1 MVTSL
6 DLKAA
11 FIFSV
16 VMSSHVELKMSMFY
30 ELKSAAGDS
39 VLFLGRQVGDCL
51 LSAVAMCHVHI

>member
-11 FIFSV
+11 FIFSI

-30 ELKSAAGDS
+30 DLKMSMFYELIKCS
-39 VLFLGRQVGDCL
+39 
-51 LSAVAMCHVHI
+51 M